1 MTQWD
6 NKFEEALRR
15 HLPHL
20 DDDEE
25 LEADMRLRDL
35 GLDSVAMVELLS
47 TVESLYN
54 VRFADDALTPETFE
68 TPATLWQTLS
78 ASRS

>member
-1 MTQWD
+1 MWD
-6 NKFEEALRR
+6 DKFEEVLRR

-20 DDDEE
+20 PADEE

-47 TVESLYN
+47 TVEGLYQ

-68 TPATLWQTLS
+68 TPGTLWRTLD
-78 ASRS
+78 ASRA